1 MVLDFCLVYTTLP
14 DTKTAEKL
22 ARHLLSLKLV
32 ACANLLPEMKSFY
45 EWKGKLAQDSE
56 CVLLLK
62 TRKSLYQKVE
72 KAIQSK
78 HPYECPC
85 ILQLPV
91 TSGSEAFLKW
101 VQDRVS
107 QG

>member
-1 MVLDFCLVYTTLP
+1 MNFCLVYTTVP
-14 DTKTAEKL
+14 DTKAAEKL

-62 TRKSLYQKVE
+62 TRKSLYKKVE

-85 ILQLPV
+85 ILQLPID
-91 TSGSEAFLKW
+91 SGSKDFLKW
-101 VQDRVS
+101 VQDSVS
-107 QG
+107 

>member
-1 MVLDFCLVYTTLP
+1 MTLDFCFIYTTLP
-14 DTKTAEKL
+14 DTKAAENL
-22 ARHLLSLKLV
+22 ARHLLSLKLI

-45 EWKGKLAQDSE
+45 EWKGKLNQDSE
-56 CVLLLK
+56 CLLLLK
-62 TRKSLYQKVE
+62 TCKSLYKKVE
-72 KAIQSK
+72 KEIQSK

-101 VQDRVS
+101 IQDSVS
-107 QG
+107 QE